1 MPNDQVQRSHDQAL
15 ARDFLT
21 VPRPQDHTPANRFG
35 HAQHSHEKVKI
46 CVSGAAETG
55 HCGIDA
61 YEVGKEVGRQIVRQ
75 GAVLLTGATTGFPL
89 YAAVG
94 TKEEGGLS
102 IGFSPA
108 ASEGEHVE
116 TFRLPLDY
124 MDIVVYTGFGFPGRD
139 LLMTRSA
146 DAVIIGCGRVG
157 TIHEFTIAYEDRKPI
172 GILEGSWATD
182 EVIKHI
188 MRESN
193 RPMENVII
201 DSDPKRIVAK
211 LILMAKE
218 NKRKQATVYKS
229 YDTGWIGNDR
239 NNMD

>member
-1 MPNDQVQRSHDQAL
+1 
-15 ARDFLT
+15 
-21 VPRPQDHTPANRFG
+21 
-35 HAQHSHEKVKI
+35 
-46 CVSGAAETG
+46 
-55 HCGIDA
+55 
-61 YEVGKEVGRQIVRQ
+61 
-75 GAVLLTGATTGFPL
+75 
-89 YAAVG
+89 
-94 TKEEGGLS
+94 
-102 IGFSPA
+102 
-108 ASEGEHVE
+108 
-116 TFRLPLDY
+116 

-193 RPMENVII
+193 RPMENVTI

-229 YDTGWIGNDR
+229 YDMGWIGNDR